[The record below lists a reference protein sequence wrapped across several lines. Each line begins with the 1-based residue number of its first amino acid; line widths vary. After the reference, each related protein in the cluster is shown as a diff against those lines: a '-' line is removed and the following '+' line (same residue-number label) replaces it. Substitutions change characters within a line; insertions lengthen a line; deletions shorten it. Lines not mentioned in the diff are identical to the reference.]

1 MPENKELCKK
11 CGGICCKR
19 MSGMYAP
26 SDFKEVT
33 IDAMI
38 KSLNTGIYS
47 LDWWEG
53 DPRKDISEEDE
64 LTQTYYIRP
73 RHIDSSIVDPSWG
86 GTCIHLTEYGCKL
99 QYINRPENCRDL
111 IPNIDNTKC
120 HGPKTKSERVIEW
133 IPYQD
138 ILSKCYSRI
147 ISE

>member
-11 CGGICCKR
+11 CGGKCCKD

-33 IDAMI
+33 IESMI

-53 DPRKDISEEDE
+53 DPRTNIPEEDK
-64 LTQTYYIRP
+64 LHQTYFIRP
-73 RHIDSSIVDPSWG
+73 RHLRASIIDPSWG
-86 GTCIHLTEYGCKL
+86 GICIHLHIDGCNL
-99 QYINRPENCRDL
+99 QYKDRPSNCRDL
-111 IPNIDNTKC
+111 IPNIDSSKC
-120 HGPKTKSERVIEW
+120 HMIKTKANRVIEW

-138 ILSKCYSRI
+138 ILSECYSEFI
-147 ISE
+147 DK